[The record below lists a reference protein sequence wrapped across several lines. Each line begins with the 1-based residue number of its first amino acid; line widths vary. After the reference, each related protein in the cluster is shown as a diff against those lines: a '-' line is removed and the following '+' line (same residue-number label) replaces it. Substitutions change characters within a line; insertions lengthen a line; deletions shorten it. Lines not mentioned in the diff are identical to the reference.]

1 MRQVLRL
8 IGNRYGAAVSILIV
22 IAVVVA
28 FGKLVGGSRT
38 PSSVGSD
45 QGPPAVSISAPVVA
59 SSTSPVPDDGVGPEM
74 DASTSPSMSPGAPA
88 PESVAVDFTKAW
100 LNHHNISAADWHKGV
115 AKYST
120 KTLSDRLDGV
130 DPGSVP
136 ADQMTGAATI
146 ADHEPSYVDVT
157 VPCDTGTLALR
168 IVVVDGRWLVDGVDW
183 RRT

>member
-1 MRQVLRL
+1 MRQVLRFL
-8 IGNRYGAAVSILIV
+8 GNRYGAAVSILVV

-38 PSSVGSD
+38 ETPLGSD
-45 QGPPAVSISAPVVA
+45 QGPPPVAAGAPSGSSSAE
-59 SSTSPVPDDGVGPEM
+59 PDDGVGASA
-74 DASTSPSMSPGAPA
+74 DAGAPPSTSPGAATPQT
-88 PESVAVDFTKAW
+88 VAVDFAKAW
-100 LNHHNISAADWHKGV
+100 LNHHDISAANWHKGI

-136 ADQMTGAATI
+136 ADQMTGTPTV
-146 ADHEPSYVDVT
+146 DDQQPSYVDVAI
-157 VPCDTGTLALR
+157 PCDAGTLVLR
-168 IVVVDGRWLVDGVDW
+168 MVVVSGRWLADGVDW